1 MIKGNI
7 IEFGYGDVGVRS
19 NSLGYIEFYPR

>member
-7 IEFGYGDVGVRS
+7 IRAV
-19 NSLGYIEFYPR
+19 